1 MPHSRV
7 AGPGTASIV
16 GPVLAYSW
24 GRHLFRQSCGECDL
38 RQRKGLASAISFMQ
52 QTIKSAS
59 ICVVGAGHVGLVTG
73 ACLADMGH
81 RVACVDVDGEKIA
94 LLQQG
99 RLPIYEP
106 DLQPL
111 LEKGAASGS
120 LRFTTSYEEALEGVE
135 FIFIAV
141 NTPSTPEGAADL
153 RHVRDAARC
162 IGQALKGGRPIVVNK
177 STVPVGTSET
187 VDHILS
193 AENSATEGLPVVS
206 NPEFLREG
214 TAVHDFFHPDR
225 VVLGCRDPEAA
236 ARVAAL
242 YRPLNSPILIT
253 DVKTAEMI
261 KYASNAFL
269 ATKISFINEIAS
281 ICEGVGADVTQVA
294 LGMGWDRRI
303 GPDFL
308 RAGLGYGGS
317 CLPKDVRALAHM
329 ASIYGSHP
337 QLLNA
342 VMQINVDQRRRLV
355 RRLREVLGTM
365 EDKPIA
371 VLGLSFKPDTDDIR
385 DAPALDF
392 IRLLEYEGAHV
403 RVYDPQAADQTRAEL
418 PDIAY
423 CTDPYEAAQGCLALI
438 IATEWDEFRSLDLAR
453 LKECM
458 AKPVLAD
465 GRNVL
470 DPTTVRQHGF
480 TYLGVGRPEQVQPP
494 IILEPGQREA

>member
-1 MPHSRV
+1 
-7 AGPGTASIV
+7 
-16 GPVLAYSW
+16 
-24 GRHLFRQSCGECDL
+24 
-38 RQRKGLASAISFMQ
+38 MQ
-52 QTIKSAS
+52 QMTARAS
-59 ICVVGAGHVGLVTG
+59 ICVVGAGHVGLVTA

-81 RVACVDVDGEKIA
+81 RVVCVDVDEEKIA
-94 LLQQG
+94 LLHQG

-106 DLQPL
+106 GLQPYL
-111 LEKGAASGS
+111 DKGAASGL
-120 LRFTTSYEEALEGVE
+120 LRFTSSYEEALEGIE

-153 RHVRDAARC
+153 RYVRDAAHR

-193 AENSATEGLPVVS
+193 AENSAIEGLPIVS

-214 TAVHDFFHPDR
+214 MAVHDFFHPDR
-225 VVLGCRDPEAA
+225 VVLGSRDPEAA
-236 ARVAAL
+236 ACVAEL
-242 YRPLNSPILIT
+242 YRPLNCPILIT

-317 CLPKDVRALAHM
+317 CLPKDVKALAHM
-329 ASIYGSHP
+329 ACIYGSHP

-342 VMQINVDQRRRLV
+342 VMQINVDQRRRVV
-355 RRLREVLGTM
+355 RRLREVLGSM

-385 DAPALDF
+385 DAPALDL

-403 RVYDPQAADQTRAEL
+403 RVCDPRAGDCAREEGL
-418 PDIAY
+418 DITY
-423 CTDPYEAAQGCLALI
+423 CGDAYEAAQGCLALI
-438 IATEWDEFRSLDLAR
+438 IATEWDEFCSLDLAR
-453 LKECM
+453 LKQCM
-458 AKPVLAD
+458 ARPVLVD

-470 DPTTVRQHGF
+470 DPITVRQHGF
-480 TYLGVGRPEQVQPP
+480 TYLGIGRSEQAGPP
-494 IILEPGQREA
+494 TVLEPRPGED